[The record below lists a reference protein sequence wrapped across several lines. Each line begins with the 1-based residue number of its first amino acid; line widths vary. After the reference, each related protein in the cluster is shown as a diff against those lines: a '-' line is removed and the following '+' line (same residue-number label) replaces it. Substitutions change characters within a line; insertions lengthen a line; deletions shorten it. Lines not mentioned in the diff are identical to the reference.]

1 MKEKW
6 YNNDWFISFMA
17 VAAIAAAV
25 VGNYY
30 YHGGHIVW

>member
-6 YNNDWFISFMA
+6 YNNDWFVSFVFTLAMA
-17 VAAIAAAV
+17 AGI
-25 VGNYY
+25 VGNFY